1 MASLIR
7 TPHAWTDARLR
18 RAAAGLITAALVI
31 GCGDDTTGDA
41 TSDSATT
48 NSSATGMTTD
58 TTAGTSSGD
67 TSGGPGGSETAGMTS
82 STSGATATD
91 ATTSGA
97 SETDPNSTGVTTGV
111 TTVETTDGTGE
122 PTTGDATT
130 GGGGGQCGVADGDY
144 GPCDAIIGWAFTGT
158 TCELLSGCDCGDD
171 CDLFFDNEIDC
182 AKTCADAGECD
193 EDKLFG
199 VALADDLTLGG
210 FCDQVDVCTPQQYSQ
225 LLPDLFPE
233 QFVCEPGQFCP
244 NQQETCTVSWAGE
257 VTEELWTQLCAA
269 SLLPGL
275 STINC
280 VIWGP

>member
-48 NSSATGMTTD
+48 NSSATGMTMD

-130 GGGGGQCGVADGDY
+130 GGGGQCGVADGDY